1 MNIKKKKPK
10 YISPFKHIS
19 ISDEG
24 IGSNRIVISNN
35 YLNNF
40 NYYNK
45 NNIKMLELR
54 KRKYLQNRFESEEF
68 KRERDI
74 PELTYTTSYYIYYNN
89 NKTNND
95 YIKNDRKNNNFKKAE
110 INYLHDL
117 FQLKSENKLSI
128 NLKTNRINRNL
139 KIFDDLISDLNKQKS
154 LKMNETYNI
163 NNNTNYNNNHK
174 SYSINAT
181 KKERKKI
188 DENRCY
194 NELSGSSYNYKK
206 KKRFNDDLK
215 CKIMFGKT
223 SNDYK
228 KRITIYCNERN
239 NKNNYFNKLNK
250 NNDSNV
256 NNTIK
261 NKIKLKKKSINISKY
276 SNNFSMTNMN
286 SDKEKNNKDLMNIST
301 SYKKDIFEKNQNT
314 QLNDDNNKNNLFPL
328 IK

>member
-1 MNIKKKKPK
+1 MNIKKKKSK
-10 YISPFKHIS
+10 YISPIKHIS

-54 KRKYLQNRFESEEF
+54 KKKYLQNRFKSEEF
-68 KRERDI
+68 KREREI
-74 PELTYTTSYYIYYNN
+74 PELAYTTSYYIYYNN

-117 FQLKSENKLSI
+117 FQLKTESKFNI

-139 KIFDDLISDLNKQKS
+139 KIFDDLISDINKQKP
-154 LKMNETYNI
+154 LKMTETYNI

-174 SYSINAT
+174 SYSINTT

-188 DENRCY
+188 YEGRIY
-194 NELSGSSYNYKK
+194 TELSGPSYSYKK
-206 KKRFNDDLK
+206 KRKFNDDLK
-215 CKIMFGKT
+215 CRIIFGKMPT
-223 SNDYK
+223 DYK
-228 KRITIYCNERN
+228 RRITIHCNKRN
-239 NKNNYFNKLNK
+239 KKENYFNKLNK
-250 NNDSNV
+250 NNDSNI

-261 NKIKLKKKSINISKY
+261 NKIKLKKKNINISNY
-276 SNNFSMTNMN
+276 SNNFSVTNMN

-301 SYKKDIFEKNQNT
+301 FYKKDIFEKNQNT
-314 QLNDDNNKNNLFPL
+314 LLNDNNNKNNLFPL